1 MRIRRRLPI
10 LLGVLL
16 VVAAIAIV
24 VVLRK
29 HAPPEPARLLPDAD
43 GFFYVSLKWV
53 RRANIT
59 GQLPRVSHDP
69 DYEKFIQETG
79 FEFERDL
86 NQAAFA
92 IHYPKLMDDGT
103 RYPPETR
110 YSEVFIGKVHGERL
124 KAYLQKLS
132 SSVEDYHS
140 VDVYSIPLE
149 GRTLR
154 VAVLGVDMVAA
165 SNHPDPEVLHG
176 IIERSRHLAS
186 PFGGPPMLRQ
196 YYKQVPFAALGW
208 AIFRADGGPDPVGF
222 TPFSFLFH
230 KPAVVVASARYLGS
244 VNFRAEAFTDSV
256 EEARRVTDQL
266 NAFLGVMQS
275 AEISL
280 PGQNADADA
289 KKFFASLKVRQ
300 VNDRSILTAK
310 IPSGFIRK
318 ALTEPSKGTA
328 PGTPQAPGPLPP
340 EANNGGKVR

>member
-1 MRIRRRLPI
+1 MPHPSRPGSSPTLT
-10 LLGVLL
+10 
-16 VVAAIAIV
+16 AS
-24 VVLRK
+24 
-29 HAPPEPARLLPDAD
+29 
-43 GFFYVSLKWV
+43 FMSSLKWV

-59 GQLPRVSHDP
+59 GQLPQVSHDP

-79 FEFERDL
+79 FLFERDL
-86 NQAAFA
+86 DQAAFA
-92 IHYPKLMDDGT
+92 IHYPKLQDGGT

-110 YSEVFIGKVHGERL
+110 YSEVFVGKLHGERL

-196 YYKQVPFAALGW
+196 YYKNVPFAALGW

-244 VNFRAEAFTDSV
+244 VHVRAEAFTESADD
-256 EEARRVTDQL
+256 ARQVTSQVSDL
-266 NAFLGVMQS
+266 VRVMQS
-275 AEISL
+275 VELGL
-280 PGQNADADA
+280 PGHADDRGHQEVLRQLESPAGGRTLDFDRQNTLGIHPKGPDRTLHRCAPRPSSGTCP
-289 KKFFASLKVRQ
+289 FA
-300 VNDRSILTAK
+300 T
-310 IPSGFIRK
+310 
-318 ALTEPSKGTA
+318 
-328 PGTPQAPGPLPP
+328 
-340 EANNGGKVR
+340 